1 MEEADQ
7 LCDRV
12 AIMDH
17 GRILALDTPANLK
30 QSTGAATIV
39 TITTDAADADRLG
52 RHLVEVIDGAVD
64 YRVVDGEVR
73 LATNHSTGVLPRIVT
88 DAEQIGVTITDLS
101 ISDPTLE
108 TVFINLTG
116 KDLRE

>member
-7 LCDRV
+7 LCERL

-30 QSTGAATIV
+30 RAVDADTIV
-39 TITTDAADADRLG
+39 TVHAEGDLAGLAACLG
-52 RHLVEVIDGAVD
+52 AMPGATNASIDEGAVHL
-64 YRVVDGEVR
+64 YVR
-73 LATNHSTGVLPRIVT
+73 GVQGVLPKVVAA
-88 DAEQIGVTITDLS
+88 AEGGGFTITDLGLAE
-101 ISDPTLE
+101 PTLE
-108 TVFINLTG
+108 TVFLTLTG